1 MFANFLIPANLPIV
15 LARTIL
21 DCAFPIHEYLLPAAV
36 GVWYSFNP
44 NFVSGKSESE
54 EFHMKRTLALLV
66 IGALFITVAPLSA
79 HHSTAMYT
87 GSKTVTGKV
96 LKFEWTNP
104 HAHVYV
110 ETKDESGK
118 TVVWDVELMSL
129 NHLRSYGWTAKTVQV
144 GDVVSAT
151 GMFAKN
157 GDPTMIASR
166 MKLADGREISS

>member
-1 MFANFLIPANLPIV
+1 
-15 LARTIL
+15 
-21 DCAFPIHEYLLPAAV
+21 
-36 GVWYSFNP
+36 
-44 NFVSGKSESE
+44 
-54 EFHMKRTLALLV
+54 MKRTLALLV
-66 IGALFITVAPLSA
+66 VCGLFITVAPLSA

-87 GSKTVTGKV
+87 GSRTVTGKV

-110 ETKDESGK
+110 ETKDEAGK

-151 GMFAKN
+151 GMFAKS
-157 GDPTMIASR
+157 GDPSMIASR

>member
-1 MFANFLIPANLPIV
+1 MDICFRRLPVYGIAAIQNVVPGNL
-15 LARTIL
+15 
-21 DCAFPIHEYLLPAAV
+21 
-36 GVWYSFNP
+36 
-44 NFVSGKSESE
+44 ESE
-54 EFHMKRTLALLV
+54 DFHMKRTFALLV
-66 IGALFITVAPLSA
+66 VCALFISAAPLGA

-87 GSKTVTGKV
+87 GTKTVSGKV

-110 ETKDESGK
+110 ETKDEKGA

-144 GDVVSAT
+144 GDIVSAT
-151 GMFAKN
+151 GAFAKS
-157 GDPTMIASR
+157 GDPAMIASR